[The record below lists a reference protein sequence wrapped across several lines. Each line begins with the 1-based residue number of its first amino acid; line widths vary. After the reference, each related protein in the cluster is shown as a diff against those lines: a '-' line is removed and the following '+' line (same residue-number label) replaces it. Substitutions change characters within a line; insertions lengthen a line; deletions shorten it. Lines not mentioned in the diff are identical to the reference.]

1 MSQGALEGL
10 VVAELACGVAGP
22 YVGRLLADVGAQVI
36 KVEPP
41 GGDPIRG
48 EPPFAGDESAFFA
61 WLNRGKFGV
70 QLADEAPELDRI
82 LAHAD
87 VVIHDRRG
95 PAADALEARALGLRP
110 SAVVLSLTPYGRS
123 GERAGWLAS
132 PLTEYATGGYHYFG
146 GDPAREPV
154 ALPGYQVEFH
164 AGMHGAFAALAGYWH
179 ALRTGEGQRIEISHQ
194 EAILSDHAWLT
205 TIWTHTGQVQ
215 RRAGSAFVRC
225 ADGFLYLFP
234 LVPYPNLFVLME
246 RFDLLADE
254 ELQQPLVWQQR
265 FPEVLAA
272 FAEWAATRPKDEVYH
287 ACQELRIA
295 VSPVN
300 TFADVVASPQLAA
313 RQWFEALPVGDTTVI
328 GPGVPYK
335 LSETPCRPQ
344 GRAPRLGEHTADVL
358 RADFAWA
365 NAAMRPAVAGAATS
379 PSAAGPLEGLRVI
392 EVTANWAGP
401 IAGRHFADLGA
412 DVIKVELQ
420 TKPATRALIYVGGD
434 LWPEHYHRSGYFNK
448 LNRNKRAVCLDL
460 SKPLGRETFLRLV
473 RTADVVIENNAA
485 RVMGNLGLDWPVL
498 REANPRLVMCSM
510 SGYGATG
517 PERNY
522 SAYGSNIETVSGL
535 ASVLGYGPGEYFGTG
550 SYYADPV
557 TGTHGAVAVLAALIA
572 ARRTGRGQW
581 IDMALLEA
589 VLPFFAQQ
597 LLDYTVTGRVPEPMG
612 NRSPRWSPQGVYP
625 SAGTD
630 CWLALTVRDAAEWRA
645 LCRVIGRPD
654 LAGEPGLESVEGRRA
669 RQTEIDEA
677 IAAWSRT
684 LDHLAAAEALQR
696 AGVPA
701 APVMANWEL
710 VCDNHLNDRGFF
722 VQVRHPKA
730 GTHLFPGFPWRFERT
745 PAAIRRPAP
754 LFAEHDRDVF
764 VGLLGMSEE
773 AIAALYREGVT
784 GDVPIYAQGPT
795 L

>member
-1 MSQGALEGL
+1 MSEGALRGL
-10 VVAELACGVAGP
+10 VVLELATGVAGP
-22 YVGRLLADVGAQVI
+22 YVGRLLADLGAQVV
-36 KVEPP
+36 KVEPAD
-41 GGDPIRG
+41 GDPTRH
-48 EPPFAGDESAFFA
+48 EPPFIEDESAFFA

-70 QLADEAPELDRI
+70 QLDDDSLDSL

-87 VVIHDRRG
+87 IVLHDRRG
-95 PAADALEARALGLRP
+95 AAADALEARALRLRL
-110 SAVVLSLTPYGRS
+110 SVVVLSLSPYGRS
-123 GERAGWLAS
+123 GERSGWLAT

-146 GDPAREPV
+146 GDPSREPI

-164 AGMHGAFAALAGYWH
+164 AGMHGAVAVLAGYWH
-179 ALRTGEGQRIEISHQ
+179 ALRTGEGQRIELSHQ

-215 RRAGSAFVRC
+215 RRTGSAFVRC
-225 ADGFLYLFP
+225 ADGYLYLFP
-234 LVPYPNLFVLME
+234 LVPYSNLFVLME

-272 FAEWAATRPKDEVYH
+272 FAEWAASRRRDEVYH

-313 RQWFEALPVGDTTVI
+313 RQWFQSLPVGGSTVV
-328 GPGVPYK
+328 GPGVPYR
-335 LSETPCRPQ
+335 LSETPCRPE
-344 GRAPRLGEHTADVL
+344 GRAPRLGEHTNVVL
-358 RADFAWA
+358 DHCFPWA
-365 NAAMRPAVAGAATS
+365 NASQPSPVAGAAGS
-379 PSAAGPLEGLRVI
+379 VPAHGPLEGLRVI

-401 IAGRHFADLGA
+401 IAGRHLADLGA
-412 DVIKVELQ
+412 DVIKIELQ
-420 TKPATRALIYVGGD
+420 TKPATRALVYVGGD

-448 LNRNKRAVCLDL
+448 LNRNKRAICLDL
-460 SKPLGRETFLRLV
+460 SKPRGRETFLRLA
-473 RTADVVIENNAA
+473 RIADVVIENNAA

-498 REANPRLVMCSM
+498 REVNPRLVMCSM
-510 SGYGATG
+510 SGFGATG

-522 SAYGSNIETVSGL
+522 SAYGSNVETVSGL
-535 ASVLGYGPGEYFGTG
+535 ASVLGYGPNEYFGTG

-557 TGTHGAVAVLAALIA
+557 TGTHGVVAILAALIA

-597 LLDYTVTGRVPEPMG
+597 LLEYTVTGRVPQPMA

-630 CWLALTVRDAAEWRA
+630 CWLALTVRNESEWQA
-645 LCRVIGRPD
+645 LCRLIGRLDLASDPD
-654 LAGEPGLESVEGRRA
+654 LASAEGRRLRA
-669 RQTEIDEA
+669 EEIDDA
-677 IAAWSRT
+677 IATWSRS
-684 LDHLAAAEALQR
+684 LDHLAAAEALQKV
-696 AGVPA
+696 GVPA

-710 VCDNHLNDRGFF
+710 FCDNHLNDRGFF
-722 VQVRHPKA
+722 VDIRHPKA
-730 GTHLFPGFPWRFERT
+730 GTHRFPGFPWRFERT
-745 PAAIRRPAP
+745 PATIRRPAP
-754 LFAEHDRDVF
+754 LFAEHNHEVF
-764 VGLLGMSEE
+764 SDLLGFSEE
-773 AIAALYREGVT
+773 EVEALYHEGVT
-784 GDVPIYAQGPT
+784 ADAPLYLQGPT